1 MKKTGIAA
9 GLLAAALL
17 AGCAAQDPA
26 PAATGEHDIAREVLG
41 VPGNTAILTIDD
53 TEVEAERYLFWLVN
67 AIETWKYRGYALE
80 TDEDWIQQ
88 VSGVSIRDAI
98 KGDALDATVIYQVV
112 ENQAALRGAVI
123 SQTDAEEMD
132 AQLQEMIGQLGGEE
146 YFQNWLDQGC
156 ISREGF
162 LALNR
167 VPYLDEALMEMMEQA
182 GELEV
187 TAEEV
192 DDFIEEY
199 GIYGAKHILLSTRR
213 SNADGSGYEEFS
225 DEEKAQVLQKAQDLR
240 RQLSD
245 AGDSEELFDELMNE
259 YSEDGRNEDGT
270 LSSPNGYTLA
280 YAGQM
285 VPEFE
290 AGALA
295 LEVGQISDP
304 IQTDYGY
311 HIILRIPEDREEI
324 EENLNSDYKMGVT
337 IQEWINNANIKTTDL
352 YNELDPKV
360 FYENLQKVNEGKL
373 TQAPTPEESTEP
385 SAGETPT
392 ESPAA

>member
-167 VPYLDEALMEMMEQA
+167 VPYLDEALMEMMEQS

-270 LSSPNGYTLA
+270 LSAPNGYTLA

-352 YNELDPKV
+352 YDELDPKV

>member
-26 PAATGEHDIAREVLG
+26 PAAAGEHDIVREVLG

-112 ENQAALRGAVI
+112 ENQAALRGAVV
-123 SQTDAEEMD
+123 SQADAEEMD
-132 AQLQEMIGQLGGEE
+132 AQLQEMIDQVGGEE

-162 LALNR
+162 LAINR

-270 LSSPNGYTLA
+270 LSAPNGYTLA

-352 YNELDPKV
+352 YDELDPKV
-360 FYENLQKVNEGKL
+360 FYEKLQKVNEGKL
-373 TQAPTPEESTEP
+373 AQAPAPEESAEP
-385 SAGETPT
+385 SAGETPA

>member
-360 FYENLQKVNEGKL
+360 FFENLQKVNEGKL

>member
-352 YNELDPKV
+352 YDELDPKV

>member
-1 MKKTGIAA
+1 M
-9 GLLAAALL
+9 
-17 AGCAAQDPA
+17 
-26 PAATGEHDIAREVLG
+26 
-41 VPGNTAILTIDD
+41 
-53 TEVEAERYLFWLVN
+53 
-67 AIETWKYRGYALE
+67 
-80 TDEDWIQQ
+80 
-88 VSGVSIRDAI
+88 
-98 KGDALDATVIYQVV
+98 
-112 ENQAALRGAVI
+112 
-123 SQTDAEEMD
+123 
-132 AQLQEMIGQLGGEE
+132 
-146 YFQNWLDQGC
+146 
-156 ISREGF
+156 
-162 LALNR
+162 
-167 VPYLDEALMEMMEQA
+167 
-182 GELEV
+182 
-187 TAEEV
+187 
-192 DDFIEEY
+192 
-199 GIYGAKHILLSTRR
+199 
-213 SNADGSGYEEFS
+213 
-225 DEEKAQVLQKAQDLR
+225 LQKAQDLR

-270 LSSPNGYTLA
+270 LSSPTGYTLA

-352 YNELDPKV
+352 YDELDPKV

>member
-270 LSSPNGYTLA
+270 LSAPNGYTLA

-352 YNELDPKV
+352 YDELDPKV
-360 FYENLQKVNEGKL
+360 FYEKLQKVNEGKL
-373 TQAPTPEESTEP
+373 AQAPAPEESAEP
-385 SAGETPT
+385 SAGETPA

>member
-112 ENQAALRGAVI
+112 ENQAALRGAVV
-123 SQTDAEEMD
+123 SQADAEEMD
-132 AQLQEMIGQLGGEE
+132 AQLQEMIDQVGGEE

-162 LALNR
+162 LAINR

-270 LSSPNGYTLA
+270 LSAPNGYTLA

-352 YNELDPKV
+352 YDELDPKV
-360 FYENLQKVNEGKL
+360 FYEKLQKVNEGKL
-373 TQAPTPEESTEP
+373 AQAPAPEESAEP
-385 SAGETPT
+385 SAGETPA